1 MEKNIK
7 IGLSRSRLFDFQ
19 NVVSFVGE
27 VDEPFDLKE
36 LNKNFFNRFAGYANK
51 NINLIAPAPTE
62 LVEIEVNSG
71 FMDTTFL
78 NEMGDYDIF
87 EFQST
92 DIRFDDELR
101 FGGYMWRLHRQ
112 TKRHV
117 ELYIFSTVA

>member
-1 MEKNIK
+1 M
-7 IGLSRSRLFDFQ
+7 
-19 NVVSFVGE
+19 
-27 VDEPFDLKE
+27 
-36 LNKNFFNRFAGYANK
+36 NKNFFNRFAGYANK
-51 NINLIAPAPTE
+51 NIRLIAPAPTE

-92 DIRFDDELR
+92 DIRFGDELR

-117 ELYIFSTVA
+117 ELYIFSTVALERIMTYIIKSMRKMS